1 MTTVVKHHP
10 EDDDRGKTIY
20 FVSLGCPKNRV
31 DTERML
37 GLATEQGLELVHTPE
52 AAEIIVVNTCG
63 FIGPAKEESIDV
75 TLQMAEHKH
84 QGKCR
89 TLVMAGCLSQRYS
102 ANLAR
107 DLPEVDHF
115 VGTADLPR
123 LADILRDR
131 KMPRLSVGPADNL
144 SEENFERQLIGAN
157 HYAYL
162 KISEGCNRPCSFC
175 SIPGI
180 RGRQR
185 SRTVASLVAEAER
198 LANGGVREL
207 ILVAQDSTAYGQDL
221 GRGAD
226 DLPTLLRALND
237 IRAVRW
243 IRLHYAYPTMIG
255 DQLID
260 AMTRLER
267 VVPYIDMPIQHVDD
281 AVLRRMRRG
290 YTGRIVETAINKL
303 RSAIPNLAIRTT
315 MLVGHPGET
324 EDSHRALLDFI
335 GRMNIDH
342 LGVFPFSPEEETAS
356 FTQPDTV
363 PKKVAQSRADE
374 VMALQQT
381 ISREKLSQF
390 LGRTI
395 DVMIDGEHPESEFLL
410 SGRHA
415 GQAPDVDGCVI
426 LTDGTG
432 STGEIVKAKV
442 VDASEYDLVASL
454 ETA

>member
-1 MTTVVKHHP
+1 MTTLVKLRP
-10 EDDDRGKTIY
+10 KDTDRGKTIF

-37 GLATEQGLELVHTPE
+37 GLAADQGLELVEGPE
-52 AAEIIVVNTCG
+52 TAEIIVINTCG

-75 TLQMAEHKH
+75 TLQMAEQKH
-84 QGKCR
+84 QGRCR

-107 DLPEVDHF
+107 ELPEVDHF

-131 KMPRLSVGPADNL
+131 KMPRLAVGPADNL
-144 SEENFERQLIGAN
+144 SEENYERQLIGSN
-157 HYAYL
+157 HFAYL

-185 SRTVASLVAEAER
+185 SRTVASLVAEAET
-198 LANGGVREL
+198 LVKSGVREL

-226 DLPTLLRALND
+226 LPTLLRALND
-237 IRAVRW
+237 IRALKW

-255 DQLID
+255 DDLVG
-260 AMTRLER
+260 AMRDLER
-267 VVPYIDMPIQHVDD
+267 VVPYLDMPIQHVDD

-290 YTGRIVETAINKL
+290 YTGKIVETAINKL
-303 RSAIPNLAIRTT
+303 RAAIPHLAIRTT

-324 EDSHRALLDFI
+324 QSSHEQLLDFI
-335 GRMNIDH
+335 GRMAIDH

-356 FTQPDTV
+356 FTQPDALTIE
-363 PKKVAQSRADE
+363 VAQSRADE
-374 VMALQQT
+374 VMALQQKV
-381 ISREKLSQF
+381 SRDKLASFVGQ
-390 LGRTI
+390 TI
-395 DVMIDGEHPESEFLL
+395 DVMIDGAHQDSEFLL
-410 SGRHA
+410 KGRHA
-415 GQAPDVDGCVI
+415 GQAPDVDGCVV

-432 STGEIVKAKV
+432 HKGEIVKARV
-442 VDASEYDLVASL
+442 IDASEYDLVASM
-454 ETA
+454 EVD